1 MDTHTFCLKYEPFSV
16 VSYLNVTCVK
26 VDVLSWTLVL
36 SFALFLPGVGRNVT
50 SKGFGLCGACA
61 AELSSLYDSH
71 YLFPFI

>member
-36 SFALFLPGVGRNVT
+36 SFALSLPGVGRNVT

-61 AELSSLYDSH
+61 TELSSLYDSH